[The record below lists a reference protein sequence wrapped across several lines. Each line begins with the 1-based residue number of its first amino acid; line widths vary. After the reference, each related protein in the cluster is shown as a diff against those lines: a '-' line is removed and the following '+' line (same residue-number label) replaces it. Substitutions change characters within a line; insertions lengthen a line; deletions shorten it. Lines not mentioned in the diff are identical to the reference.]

1 MPHHPSHLFLS
12 EEVSGFFI
20 LQALTLTVVRWPLAH
35 LPRCCSCPAL
45 LPERLI
51 TENFHTLRQESAD
64 FLLLGKLGTTVH
76 KHPSFQENNRSHDHL
91 FLEGSI
97 ATHRHLFLEA
107 FLISSI
113 GTPISTLNALC
124 LSMFIL

>member
-1 MPHHPSHLFLS
+1 MALSTPASVLQLSGSATREIDYRKLPH
-12 EEVSGFFI
+12 
-20 LQALTLTVVRWPLAH
+20 
-35 LPRCCSCPAL
+35 
-45 LPERLI
+45 
-51 TENFHTLRQESAD
+51 FHIRQESGD